1 MAGFYRDA
9 DVGLVTPLRDGMNLV
24 AKEFVACRVREPGV
38 LVLSPFAGAG
48 EMMHEALKVNPY
60 EIGNVANVLHRA
72 LTMPREEREVRM
84 HALRYDV
91 LYKLDISFLECLDS
105 VENKMQC
112 IQYPKI
118 KHLIVSHSARER
130 INDVNLWMKSFL
142 KNIGTLIEE
151 DGEDVLPTQ
160 MQPLSIEDFDDYL
173 SP

>member
-1 MAGFYRDA
+1 
-9 DVGLVTPLRDGMNLV
+9 MNLV
-24 AKEFVACRVREPGV
+24 AKEFVACRVRDPGV

-48 EMMHEALKVNPY
+48 EMMHEALRVNPY

-72 LTMPREEREVRM
+72 LTMPKEEREVRM
-84 HALRYDV
+84 HALRYDAT
-91 LYKLDISFLECLDS
+91 YKLDISFIECLDA
-105 VENKMQC
+105 VGNKMQC
-112 IQYPKI
+112 IQWPTKKI
-118 KHLIVSHSARER
+118 KALIVSYSTRER

-142 KNIGTLIEE
+142 KNIGNLIEE